1 MARVSAKD
9 KPGRKASGIQ
19 AAGPGRQGKIM
30 VAYPG
35 AVDPP
40 FRLSMLV
47 YDRRYRSL
55 TIQAVV
61 FILVMLVAAWL
72 VRNTVH
78 NLAIMGKTFS
88 FDFLFR
94 RAGYDIPQQLI
105 PYNSDDTHLRATVIG
120 LLNTLQVSILG
131 CIAATVIGVVVG
143 VLRLSSNWLIA
154 RLMTVYV
161 EVFRNVPLLLWILIV
176 LASFS
181 EILPPPNAYRGEDPA
196 ASMLLFDTIAPT
208 NRYTAIPSL
217 AMTNNPGV
225 VTLGRQGINIAVLVF
240 AAVLLAAFFARRA
253 ISGWATRVQDATGR
267 RPRTWWAQIGVFVV
281 PVLALVWF
289 FGLHLVPP
297 TLRGFNFADGI
308 NLDNSFVVLWI
319 ALSLY
324 TGAFIAEIVRAGI
337 LSVSQGQSEAAA
349 ALGLRPRRV
358 MSLVVLPQALRV
370 IIPPLISQYLN
381 LTKNSSLAIA
391 VGYMD
396 LRGTLGGTTL
406 NQTGRELEAIVLM
419 MGIYLV
425 LSLLI
430 SAGMNIFNARV
441 KLKER

>member
-1 MARVSAKD
+1 MAN
-9 KPGRKASGIQ
+9 
-19 AAGPGRQGKIM
+19 
-30 VAYPG
+30 YPG
-35 AVDPP
+35 AENPS
-40 FRLSMLV
+40 FRWSMLI

-55 TIQAVV
+55 TLQAVV
-61 FILVMLVAAWL
+61 FILVMLLASWL
-72 VRNTVH
+72 VDNTLRN
-78 NLAIMGKTFS
+78 LSAMGKTLS

-105 PYNSDDTHLRATVIG
+105 PYNSDDTHLRATVVG
-120 LLNTLQVSILG
+120 LLNTLLVSILG
-131 CIAATVIGVVVG
+131 CIAATVVGVVVG

-161 EVFRNVPLLLWILIV
+161 EVFRNIPLLLWILVV
-176 LASFS
+176 LALFT
-181 EILPPPNAYRGEDPA
+181 EVMPAPNAYRGDNPA
-196 ASMLLFDTIAPT
+196 ASMILFDTIAPT

-217 AMTNNPGV
+217 GMTNPPG
-225 VTLGRQGINIAVLVF
+225 TIALGREGISWAFVAYVAVIIAALIGHR
-240 AAVLLAAFFARRA
+240 LLQRRA
-253 ISGWATRVQDATGR
+253 QRIQDATGK
-267 RPRTWWAQIGVFVV
+267 RPAIWWITLSMFAL
-281 PVLALVWF
+281 PVLALTWW
-289 FGLHLVPP
+289 FGLHLIPP
-297 TLRGFNFADGI
+297 VIRGFNFADGI
-308 NLDNSFVVLWI
+308 NLSNSFVVLWL
-319 ALSLY
+319 ALTLY

-337 LSVSQGQSEAAA
+337 MAVSKGQSEAAF
-349 ALGLRPRRV
+349 ALGMRPRRT
-358 MSLVVLPQALRV
+358 MTLVILPQALRV

-406 NQTGRELEAIVLM
+406 NQTGREMECMVLM

-430 SAGMNIFNARV
+430 SGGMNIFNSRV